1 MPPQVPGINI
11 SILRQST
18 TTRRGEPLLISGRVT
33 ALSFGI
39 PALVRVFLNGPDFD
53 PQIVTFDTFSSP
65 VIGNYSVSILADK
78 DGRYTVSAQAFPPFI
93 LPIPTGAPLTPPAL
107 AESPSP
113 PIIIGDPQDG
123 GVSVDTPDGRLFF
136 PIPPP
141 TPIEIGGPIFIVPQ
155 IPITIGLP
163 GAGPIVFPGAPVSM
177 LPPDRP
183 EDLIITAIIQLPEEE
198 EVPAGA
204 TPVISGEII
213 SLDLAI

>member
-33 ALSFGI
+33 ALGFGI

-65 VIGNYSVSILADK
+65 VVGNYSVSILADK
-78 DGRYTVSAQAFPPFI
+78 DGRYTVSTQAFPPFI
-93 LPIPTGAPLTPPAL
+93 LPIPAGSPITPPAL

-113 PIIIGDPQDG
+113 PIIIGSPEGDG
-123 GVSVDTPDGRLFF
+123 ISVDTPDGRRFF
-136 PIPPP
+136 AIPPP
-141 TPIEIGGPIFIVPQ
+141 TPIEINTPIIIAPQ
-155 IPITIGLP
+155 IPITIGIP

-183 EDLIITAIIQLPEEE
+183 EELVITAIIQLPEEE
-198 EVPAGA
+198 EMPVGV
-204 TPVISGEII
+204 TPVVSGEIV
-213 SLDLAI
+213 SLDLA